1 MGGGGERYSEVKR
14 RYNRLCERK
23 RREEGDRWMEIVK
36 NARRE
41 GQVWEVVNKER
52 EKRGVNG
59 GIKMEE

>member
-14 RYNRLCERK
+14 EYNRLCERK

-41 GQVWEVVNKER
+41 GQVGRW
-52 EKRGVNG
+52 
-59 GIKMEE
+59 